1 MTGPLA
7 PVYGNLMRPTPAI
20 VRPAVDLGWITS
32 QIVNLNS
39 EINAGE
45 RALDERR
52 KKLGKLLIEARKA
65 FHPSTSPNNGW
76 AEWVEGTAGIS
87 SRTAHRY
94 MALVTVAAQA
104 SAAGQPEPST
114 YADAGLERRRYGNLT
129 DEQIMARAQRIEA
142 SKVEASPAGNA
153 SKAPASPQEKPAACC
168 GACGRPL

>member
-1 MTGPLA
+1 MYVNLMHRSPLA
-7 PVYGNLMRPTPAI
+7 PIPAI
-20 VRPAVDLGWITS
+20 VQVDLGWITS

-65 FHPSTSPNNGW
+65 FPLHSSTGSW
-76 AEWVEGTAGIS
+76 EAWVEGTAGIS
-87 SRTAHRY
+87 ARTALRY
-94 MALVTVAAQA
+94 MQLVTAASQA
-104 SAAGQPEPST
+104 SAAGQPEPAT
-114 YADAGLERRRYGNLT
+114 YADAGVEKKRYHNLT
-129 DEQIMARAQRIEA
+129 DEQIMARAERIEA